1 MTINVIIPSLFGN
14 TKMNSQQQSRNAIYP
29 SMFGTPFP
37 SLFGTQQ
44 LNPQQQLELDIQ
56 TSKEFAKEY
65 KMTVRQFEDDVRRRQ
80 YWQHI
85 ESKASR

>member
-1 MTINVIIPSLFGN
+1 MT
-14 TKMNSQQQSRNAIYP
+14 RNAIYP
-29 SMFGTPFP
+29 SLFGTTKMNFPQQSQRAICSSLFGTPFP

-80 YWQHI
+80 Y
-85 ESKASR
+85 